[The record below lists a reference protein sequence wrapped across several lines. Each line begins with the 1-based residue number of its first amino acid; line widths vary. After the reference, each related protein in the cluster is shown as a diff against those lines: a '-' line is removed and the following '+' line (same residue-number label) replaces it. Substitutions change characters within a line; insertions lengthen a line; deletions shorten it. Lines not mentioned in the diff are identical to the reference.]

1 MTFDFDVWW
10 GTIYVWWGTQVLKG
24 CGRVTT
30 RAFALDTGF
39 WTCNDMPKRERSAAQ
54 ARAEAVYRRAN
65 PDDKG
70 DRGRDRRAEKVEY
83 RRRLKKTR
91 AEAAALAVPDAA
103 PAALVPVPIPSTV
116 PRPRALGQH
125 GRGHLLVA
133 RQPSLALPP
142 PLAALPPTIAPR
154 LVAPIPP
161 LAPTASR
168 YGGLALRDIAFGS
181 SQGRLGKGGQGT
193 VRLGRHYGGRLAVKQ
208 PLRASSA
215 FASEC
220 QIAAALHHENIIY
233 VMGFACAPRET
244 PFLALD
250 YADAGTLGDLLIG
263 DQRGE
268 SRSLGVQIARA
279 MSYLHTRSPPI
290 VHLDLKPSNVLLSA
304 RSEGLVA
311 KLCDFGQARRL
322 AVGAQLSHSGT
333 PGWRAPEQV
342 RVARDFAVVPL
353 SRGTDAWSL
362 GCVLAAL
369 EAPSGVCDPYHFAT
383 GDAPGKCD
391 SRLRYELDAIVA
403 NGFTR
408 PCVPDE
414 SRLAGVVSACTHALP
429 SERATCAWVR
439 AELEQLLLQP

>member
-1 MTFDFDVWW
+1 
-10 GTIYVWWGTQVLKG
+10 
-24 CGRVTT
+24 
-30 RAFALDTGF
+30 
-39 WTCNDMPKRERSAAQ
+39 MPKRERSAAQ
-54 ARAEAVYRRAN
+54 ARAEAVYRLAN
-65 PDDKG
+65 PDDRG

-83 RRRLKKTR
+83 SRRLKNAR

-233 VMGFACAPRET
+233 
-244 PFLALD
+244 
-250 YADAGTLGDLLIG
+250 
-263 DQRGE
+263 
-268 SRSLGVQIARA
+268 
-279 MSYLHTRSPPI
+279 
-290 VHLDLKPSNVLLSA
+290 
-304 RSEGLVA
+304 GLWEI
-311 KLCDFGQARRL
+311 C
-322 AVGAQLSHSGT
+322 
-333 PGWRAPEQV
+333 
-342 RVARDFAVVPL
+342 
-353 SRGTDAWSL
+353 
-362 GCVLAAL
+362 
-369 EAPSGVCDPYHFAT
+369 
-383 GDAPGKCD
+383 
-391 SRLRYELDAIVA
+391 
-403 NGFTR
+403 
-408 PCVPDE
+408 
-414 SRLAGVVSACTHALP
+414 
-429 SERATCAWVR
+429 
-439 AELEQLLLQP
+439 

>member
-1 MTFDFDVWW
+1 MLAQRRPLDIFPSRACHK
-10 GTIYVWWGTQVLKG
+10 L
-24 CGRVTT
+24 TT

-83 RRRLKKTR
+83 RRRLKKAR

-103 PAALVPVPIPSTV
+103 PAALVPVPNPSTV

-208 PLRASSA
+208 PLRMRDLTCCVTVHAKTQPRAQDSHCSHYR
-215 FASEC
+215 EG
-220 QIAAALHHENIIY
+220 ENC
-233 VMGFACAPRET
+233 V
-244 PFLALD
+244 
-250 YADAGTLGDLLIG
+250 
-263 DQRGE
+263 
-268 SRSLGVQIARA
+268 
-279 MSYLHTRSPPI
+279 SP
-290 VHLDLKPSNVLLSA
+290 
-304 RSEGLVA
+304 
-311 KLCDFGQARRL
+311 
-322 AVGAQLSHSGT
+322 
-333 PGWRAPEQV
+333 
-342 RVARDFAVVPL
+342 
-353 SRGTDAWSL
+353 
-362 GCVLAAL
+362 
-369 EAPSGVCDPYHFAT
+369 
-383 GDAPGKCD
+383 
-391 SRLRYELDAIVA
+391 
-403 NGFTR
+403 
-408 PCVPDE
+408 
-414 SRLAGVVSACTHALP
+414 
-429 SERATCAWVR
+429 
-439 AELEQLLLQP
+439 

>member
-1 MTFDFDVWW
+1 MCSV
-10 GTIYVWWGTQVLKG
+10 
-24 CGRVTT
+24 
-30 RAFALDTGF
+30 
-39 WTCNDMPKRERSAAQ
+39 
-54 ARAEAVYRRAN
+54 
-65 PDDKG
+65 
-70 DRGRDRRAEKVEY
+70 
-83 RRRLKKTR
+83 
-91 AEAAALAVPDAA
+91 DAA

-161 LAPTASR
+161 LAPTATR

-181 SQGRLGKGGQGT
+181 SQGRLGKGGQGI
-193 VRLGRHYGGRLAVKQ
+193 VRVGRHYGGRLAVKQ

-220 QIAAALHHENIIY
+220 QIAAALHHENIIH

-279 MSYLHTRSPPI
+279 MSYLAGERRRAARAVRAQDPRRAPPRRRHRL
-290 VHLDLKPSNVLLSA
+290 VRWHRAALRRGL
-304 RSEGLVA
+304 LVA
-311 KLCDFGQARRL
+311 
-322 AVGAQLSHSGT
+322 
-333 PGWRAPEQV
+333 
-342 RVARDFAVVPL
+342 
-353 SRGTDAWSL
+353 
-362 GCVLAAL
+362 
-369 EAPSGVCDPYHFAT
+369 
-383 GDAPGKCD
+383 
-391 SRLRYELDAIVA
+391 
-403 NGFTR
+403 
-408 PCVPDE
+408 
-414 SRLAGVVSACTHALP
+414 SA
-429 SERATCAWVR
+429 
-439 AELEQLLLQP
+439 

>member
-1 MTFDFDVWW
+1 
-10 GTIYVWWGTQVLKG
+10 
-24 CGRVTT
+24 
-30 RAFALDTGF
+30 
-39 WTCNDMPKRERSAAQ
+39 MPKRERSAAQ

-391 SRLRYELDAIVA
+391 SRLRHELDAIVA